1 MVDYCHLHNHTHYS
15 LLDAACTP
23 EQLIKKAKE
32 YGHKSIALTDHGVMF
47 GCLEFY
53 NKAKAEGIK
62 PILGFEAYV
71 ATGSRFDKT
80 AGKSATRR
88 KNYHHLLLL
97 AKNKI
102 GYKNLLKLTTLSHTE
117 GFYYKPRIDDE
128 LLKYHHDGL
137 IACSACIN
145 GIINSYLIRGDY
157 SAAVEKAKFYY
168 DLFGDDFYLELQ
180 NHNLPEDTIII
191 SEVPKI
197 ASELGIKLVA
207 TNDIH
212 YIDKEHA
219 VSHNI
224 YLHIR
229 DATVSSNIDIEN
241 LRYREPQMYYKTSEE
256 MFDLFKDFPNALE
269 TTQEISDKCDLKLEK
284 NYYLPEFPI
293 PPESKAKTLDD
304 YLIEQTYKGLADRFE
319 SITEEIKNRVDY
331 ELDVIIKMGF
341 SGYFLIVQDFI
352 KAAKRMNV
360 RVGPGRGS
368 AAGSLVAYALEITNI
383 NPLPYDLL
391 FERFLNP
398 ERVSMPDIDID
409 FSDDK
414 RDLVISYVKQK
425 YGENSVAQIVTF
437 GKLSSKAVLKDVGR
451 VLGIHYSEINKITD
465 KIPVNLGKV
474 LPLKQALELNDL
486 KWVKESK
493 DHKFTKL
500 IKHSL
505 DLEGLYRH
513 TGTHAA
519 GVVITPGD
527 VVDYVPLYQSPSDK
541 LKGSEIATQ
550 YDKKQLENAG
560 LLKMDFLGLRTL
572 SIIDYTLEM
581 IKKNHNVDIDID
593 KIDYHEE
600 QTLDIFRAGNTLGV
614 FQFESSGMKAYL
626 TKLKPN
632 DIEEITAMNALY
644 RPGPME
650 NIPEF
655 IERKQGR
662 KKIEYL
668 HPILEKTLRKTYGI
682 IVYQEQVMQIA
693 RDVGGFSLGQADI
706 LRRAMGYKD
715 PKLMEEQKS
724 IFIEGAIKNGFDK
737 KTAEEI
743 YNLIKKFA
751 DYGFNKSHSLAYSV
765 LAYQTAWLKAHYP
778 AEFIAANMS
787 AELEHQTKI
796 VEFMNEAQTLGI
808 KVMPPD
814 VNNSTDKFTARDNII
829 YFSLAAIKNVG
840 IAAAK
845 NIMDTRNEKL
855 FESFYDFV
863 ARVNQKFVNRK
874 ILEALIQ
881 SGAFDSCDTNSRATL
896 FNSIDMAL
904 DYCRA
909 VNNKGNEMS
918 SLFGSETNSLLAAPS
933 YNVTKR
939 WPEQYM
945 LTKEKE
951 FLNFYVTG
959 NPMDRYK
966 NFINSLS
973 TLKLNDIDSDL
984 IKFDNNINLRRNQN
998 GKNKISQNRV
1008 RVSGIIN
1015 EVRIQ
1020 RDRKKNVIA
1029 FAVIQDFFSQ
1039 GELIFW
1045 SDVWNQYSDKVSKD
1059 SIVVAIGSAKVET
1072 NTMIVTVDE
1081 VLSLYEA
1088 IKQYSNGFI
1097 INVTDTKSNEAINE
1111 LAKLCTDSKNKCRVI
1126 FTVFNSEDKHIADY
1140 LVDDM
1145 DLSINEETIEKII
1158 DIFGKNNI
1166 KLIPLI

>member
-1 MVDYCHLHNHTHYS
+1 MVDFCHLHNHTHYS

-23 EQLIKKAKE
+23 KQLIQKAKE
-32 YGHKSIALTDHGVMF
+32 YGHKSLALTDHGVMF
-47 GCLEFY
+47 GCLDFY

-71 ATGSRFDKT
+71 ATGSRFEKT
-80 AGKSATRR
+80 AGKSATRK

-97 AKNKI
+97 AKNKA
-102 GYKNLLKLTTLSHTE
+102 GYKNLLKLTTYSHTE

-128 LLKYHHDGL
+128 LLKKHHDGL
-137 IACSACIN
+137 IVCSACIN
-145 GIINSYLIRGDY
+145 GIINSYLVRGDY
-157 SAAVEKAKFYY
+157 PTAVEKAKFYHEI
-168 DLFGDDFYLELQ
+168 FGDDFYLELQ
-180 NHNLPEDTIII
+180 NHNLPEDKIII
-191 SEVPKI
+191 SQVPKI
-197 ASELGIKLVA
+197 AAELGIKLVA

-229 DATVSSNIDIEN
+229 DATVTSNIDIEN
-241 LRYREPQMYYKTSEE
+241 LRYREPQMFYKTSED
-256 MFDLFKDFPNALE
+256 MFDLFKDFPHALE
-269 TTQEISDKCDLKLEK
+269 TTQEISDKCDFNLEK
-284 NYYLPEFPI
+284 NYFLPEFPI
-293 PPESKAKTLDD
+293 PKESKAKTLDD
-304 YLIEQTYKGLADRFE
+304 YLVEQTYTGLAERFDN
-319 SITEEIKNRVDY
+319 ITDELKSRVDY

-368 AAGSLVAYALEITNI
+368 AAGSLVAYALEITNV

-414 RDLVISYVKQK
+414 RDLVISYVKDK

-474 LPLKQALELNDL
+474 LPLKQALELSDL

-493 DHKFTKL
+493 DPRFEKL

-505 DLEGLYRH
+505 DLEGLFRH

-541 LKGSEIATQ
+541 SKGSEIATQ
-550 YDKKQLENAG
+550 YDKKELENAG

-581 IKKNHNVDIDID
+581 IKKNYHIDIDID
-593 KIDYHEE
+593 KIDFHEE
-600 QTLDIFRAGNTLGV
+600 QTLNVFREGNTLGV

-668 HPILEKTLRKTYGI
+668 HPVLEKTLSKTYGI

-724 IFIEGAIKNGFDK
+724 IFLEGAIKNGFDK
-737 KTAEEI
+737 KIAEEI
-743 YNLIKKFA
+743 YHLIKKFA

-765 LAYQTAWLKAHYP
+765 LAYQTAYLKAHYP

-796 VEFMNEAQTLGI
+796 VEFMNEAQSMGI

-814 VNNSTDKFTARDNII
+814 VNNSTDKFTSRDNVI

-845 NIMDTRNEKL
+845 NIMDTRKQKT

-863 ARVNQKFVNRK
+863 ARVNPKFVNKK

-881 SGAFDSCDTNSRATL
+881 CGAFDSCDSNSRATL

-904 DYCRA
+904 DYLKA
-909 VNNKGNEMS
+909 VNSKNDDIS
-918 SLFGSETNSLLAAPS
+918 SLFGSDTDNLITAPS
-933 YNVTKR
+933 YKVTER

-945 LTKEKE
+945 LAKEKE

-959 NPMDRYK
+959 NPMDRYR
-966 NFINSLS
+966 NLINSLS
-973 TLKLNDIDSDL
+973 TIKLNDVNSDIL
-984 IKFDNNINLRRNQN
+984 KNQEEINSKRNGH
-998 GKNKISQNRV
+998 GKKRNLQNRV

-1015 EVRIQ
+1015 EIRTQ
-1020 RDRKKNVIA
+1020 RDRKKNTIA
-1029 FAVIQDFFSQ
+1029 FAVIQDFYSQ

-1045 SDVWNQYSDKVSKD
+1045 SDAWNEYSEKVSRD
-1059 SIVVAIGSAKVET
+1059 SIVVAIGSAKVEN
-1072 NTMIVTVDE
+1072 NTIIVTVDE

-1088 IKQYSNGFI
+1088 IKQYSNGLI
-1097 INVTDTKSNEAINE
+1097 INVTDTESNEAINE
-1111 LAKLCTDSKNKCRVI
+1111 LAKLCTDKNAKCRVI
-1126 FTVFNSEDKHIADY
+1126 FSVYDSAGNHISDY
-1140 LVDDM
+1140 LADEM
-1145 DLSINEETIEKII
+1145 DLSISEESIEKII